1 MTEKCALLSKGFF
14 PHCDTHL
21 CIFCDLRPG
30 NFLIVYLPPSS
41 FYKFLFD
48 FYLLSTSLPN
58 WLLFPLWNKGP
69 STDYNMMEEMCGKR
83 PHSKRDLSP
92 ELLILFKW
100 YEFWSFHNLIMCKVC
115 RESIMCP
122 LYPRHQPPTSH
133 KRCLLWPRKSLQ
145 KKRLPPYLYFA
156 NVYGIIDSASFM
168 RQLSIFWMGGSIC
181 LHIFT
186 HHWHFLFHKKKLF
199 YSSTGAYSNI
209 KDLQCNH
216 IFLWTRTHVLA
227 IPFKNVAYMKTFCR
241 MFALSRFIWS
251 SL

>member
-1 MTEKCALLSKGFF
+1 MHVPTHQYGRKMCFVVEMLFF
-14 PHCDTHL
+14 PHRDTHL
-21 CIFCDLRPG
+21 CILCDLRPG

-133 KRCLLWPRKSLQ
+133 KRCPLWPRKSLQ
-145 KKRLPPYLYFA
+145 KT
-156 NVYGIIDSASFM
+156 STT
-168 RQLSIFWMGGSIC
+168 IFVLCKCVW
-181 LHIFT
+181 
-186 HHWHFLFHKKKLF
+186 HHWQRLF
-199 YSSTGAYSNI
+199 YATT
-209 KDLQCNH
+209 KH
-216 IFLWTRTHVLA
+216 ILDGGQ
-227 IPFKNVAYMKTFCR
+227 Y
-241 MFALSRFIWS
+241 MFAYFYT
-251 SL
+251 SLTFPLP

>member
-1 MTEKCALLSKGFF
+1 MKCDKINQFSKISPSNTFFTNHHCIAFFTMSLHINMTEKCALLSKGFF

-58 WLLFPLWNKGP
+58 WLLLPLWNKGP
-69 STDYNMMEEMCGKR
+69 STDYDMMEEMCGKR

-100 YEFWSFHNLIMCKVC
+100 YEFWSFHNLIRCKVC

-186 HHWHFLFHKKKLF
+186 HHWHFLFHKKNF
-199 YSSTGAYSNI
+199 FI
-209 KDLQCNH
+209 
-216 IFLWTRTHVLA
+216 LA
-227 IPFKNVAYMKTFCR
+227 QVPIVI
-241 MFALSRFIWS
+241 S
-251 SL
+251 

>member
-1 MTEKCALLSKGFF
+1 MIWILKFSQLDQVQSLSR
-14 PHCDTHL
+14 
-21 CIFCDLRPG
+21 I
-30 NFLIVYLPPSS
+30 
-41 FYKFLFD
+41 
-48 FYLLSTSLPN
+48 
-58 WLLFPLWNKGP
+58 
-69 STDYNMMEEMCGKR
+69 YNV
-83 PHSKRDLSP
+83 PA
-92 ELLILFKW
+92 
-100 YEFWSFHNLIMCKVC
+100 V
-115 RESIMCP
+115 
-122 LYPRHQPPTSH
+122 PTSPASH
-133 KRCLLWPRKSLQ
+133 VTWAVSTLTPKKSA

-227 IPFKNVAYMKTFCR
+227 IPFKNVAYENLLSYVCIESVYMILFITRDVIWDRETFNDHFIVYKILYNNHF
-241 MFALSRFIWS
+241 MFALNRFTGVAKYKEII
-251 SL
+251 